1 MFIKLDYRRAEQKKC
16 FHPPSLSSDKNAGKS
31 VAWSTT
37 LRECGRGCG
46 AAGVRGKI
54 NAENEIHP
62 LIMDGRGR
70 GRRRRQRQIPTAE
83 EGERE
88 REVDHK
94 RWREMSPTERKRDAQ
109 NGHPRRRLFRK
120 HRKTDKNL
128 RARMQ
133 TKIQSGL
140 MTTLQYRISILQRG
154 HFPRV
159 TLSNVILSDEMVS
172 SSSSRPP
179 SPH

>member
-1 MFIKLDYRRAEQKKC
+1 MLIKLDYRRAEQKKC

-70 GRRRRQRQIPTAE
+70 RRRQRQIPTEGTAE
-83 EGERE
+83 KRGKRSLSQKMERDESNGERE
-88 REVDHK
+88 RETTLETAIPGGGAE
-94 RWREMSPTERKRDAQ
+94 REEGGIEKP
-109 NGHPRRRLFRK
+109 
-120 HRKTDKNL
+120 
-128 RARMQ
+128 
-133 TKIQSGL
+133 TKIRAAIANSNKRVWAGESNVFPQREIHATVL
-140 MTTLQYRISILQRG
+140 RISNQRG
-154 HFPRV
+154 EDSGF
-159 TLSNVILSDEMVS
+159 
-172 SSSSRPP
+172 
-179 SPH
+179 

>member
-1 MFIKLDYRRAEQKKC
+1 M
-16 FHPPSLSSDKNAGKS
+16 
-31 VAWSTT
+31 AWSTT

-62 LIMDGRGR
+62 LIMDGRGGR
-70 GRRRRQRQIPTAE
+70 GRRRRQRQIPTA
-83 EGERE
+83 GERE
-88 REVDHK
+88 GNEVDHK
-94 RWREMSPTERKRDAQ
+94 RWREMSPTKRKRDAQ
-109 NGHPRRRLFRK
+109 NGHPRRRLLWK

-159 TLSNVILSDEMVS
+159 TLSNVILSEEMVS
-172 SSSSRPP
+172 SSKPP